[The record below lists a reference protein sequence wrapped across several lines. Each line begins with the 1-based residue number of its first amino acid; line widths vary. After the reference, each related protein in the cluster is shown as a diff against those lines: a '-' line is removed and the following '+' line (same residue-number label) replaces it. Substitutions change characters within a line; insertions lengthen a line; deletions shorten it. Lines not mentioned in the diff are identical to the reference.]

1 MDLKSVPPNLRG
13 SDKVMASLGS
23 ALFTPRDKQ
32 RDSHNPPGSVNGG
45 PHTPVR
51 MGEGIPS
58 EMDVFS
64 PLVEVQP
71 ITPFVPKHWDAL
83 AGGGG
88 SERNGTNQAGLG
100 SNQGGSG
107 ASRLSFTELG
117 TRSGQSSPGRR
128 PSFPEPGSCSGQ
140 SSPGGQMSG
149 AEVGN
154 RSPGSRPTPH
164 DFGKPPQERFSS
176 VSDLRLEA
184 KRKLQASIKA
194 GGGVKL
200 PGGTNRGEDSRA
212 TGAMPPS
219 WAFQQRSTSS
229 GSSRS
234 GPFERDPS
242 TEPLHNPSAYLTR
255 NSSFDQLPSAS
266 ALPPR
271 CSHLPPSLNSN
282 PADRAKPGTF
292 TSSMYASA
300 RLLAEPPNPPASQT
314 PKPLPR
320 DESLSFGS
328 PVPTSENRKPLHD
341 DTPSTFGSP
350 VPSYDSAARPRTSL
364 ASDIGP
370 HVSERGDFSPDWLS
384 SKPANAQMFEQGRLD
399 SAHPARLAAPI
410 SSALESSS
418 NQQGFSPAQRTRSLD
433 PPPMSEARDADYHQ
447 GQNEKAS
454 PRSRDAFEGVE
465 RGSGI
470 GRRQEFGL
478 GKDVRWHE
486 NASVRVDVDSRPPSE
501 PTTVSVLSVRPF
513 ARMVD
518 AKSYASSMSLQ
529 YLGH

>member
-1 MDLKSVPPNLRG
+1 
-13 SDKVMASLGS
+13 MASLGS

-51 MGEGIPS
+51 TGEGIPS

-88 SERNGTNQAGLG
+88 GERDGTNQAGLG
-100 SNQGGSG
+100 AHQGGLG

-128 PSFPEPGSCSGQ
+128 PSFPEPGSRSGGN
-140 SSPGGQMSG
+140 SPGGQMSG
-149 AEVGN
+149 TEIGN

-164 DFGKPPQERFSS
+164 DFGKPPQARFSS

-194 GGGVKL
+194 GGGVNL
-200 PGGTNRGEDSRA
+200 PGGTNRGEESRA
-212 TGAMPPS
+212 TGSMPPS
-219 WAFQQRSTSS
+219 WAFQQRPTSS

-242 TEPLHNPSAYLTR
+242 SDSLHNPSAYLTR
-255 NSSFDQLPSAS
+255 NPSFDQLPSAS

-271 CSHLPPSLNSN
+271 YSHLPPSLDST
-282 PADRAKPGTF
+282 PADRARPGTF

-300 RLLAEPPNPPASQT
+300 GLLGEPPNPPASQT

-328 PVPTSENRKPLHD
+328 PIPTSEIPKPLPQHD
-341 DTPSTFGSP
+341 VIPSTFGSP
-350 VPSYDSAARPRTSL
+350 VPSYDSAARPRTPF

-370 HVSERGDFSPDWLS
+370 HVSERDDFSPDWLT
-384 SKPANAQMFEQGRLD
+384 SKPAKAQISEQGRLD
-399 SAHPARLAAPI
+399 GAHPARFAAPG

-418 NQQGFSPAQRTRSLD
+418 SQQGFSPAQRTRSLD
-433 PPPMSEARDADYHQ
+433 PPPMSEARGADFHQ
-447 GQNEKAS
+447 GQSEKAS
-454 PRSRDAFEGVE
+454 PRSRDAYEGVE
-465 RGSGI
+465 RGTGI
-470 GRRQEFGL
+470 GRRQEFGQ

-486 NASVRVDVDSRPPSE
+486 NASVRVDIDSRPPSE
-501 PTTVSVLSVRPF
+501 PTTVSVLSTSTFQALAVTVDVKFYGSSSFSQFYVADCWATWPF
-513 ARMVD
+513 R
-518 AKSYASSMSLQ
+518 L
-529 YLGH
+529 